1 MPGFGALLA
10 SCGATRVARSLIP
23 LATLWKGCPPM
34 SIWPT
39 NRVIP
44 IASCR
49 EANLSSTSSTDPP
62 TSESPGATIGSVWR
76 QGTGPRNTG
85 SRHAQ

>member
-10 SCGATRVARSLIP
+10 SCGATRVARSSIP
-23 LATLWKGCPPM
+23 LATLSKGCPPM

-44 IASCR
+44 IASGR
-49 EANLSSTSSTDPP
+49 EANLSTASSTDPP

-76 QGTGPRNTG
+76 QGIGPRNRG
-85 SRHAQ
+85 SRYAE